1 MNSYLLHKQ
10 LLNHSFDECLGSK
23 KRFTWISNIYAK
35 DQKDEELTWAKPQRG
50 EGKRTFQKTP
60 SNSVLLEYKLF
71 M

>member
-35 DQKDEELTWAKPQRG
+35 DQKDEELT
-50 EGKRTFQKTP
+50 
-60 SNSVLLEYKLF
+60 
-71 M
+71 